1 MQKEFLKG
9 NEVIEQAVTAAISD
23 GFTEGSVTDL
33 IRAPRNAPAG
43 AISPLRGSRPTTQK
57 INTVVKRPRC
67 LFGDPPGTRTPDLRL
82 KRALLYQ
89 LS

>member
-1 MQKEFLKG
+1 MQNEFLKE

-43 AISPLRGSRPTTQK
+43 AITPAGFSSHDAKNKHRGQTT
-57 INTVVKRPRC
+57 TV
-67 LFGDPPGTRTPDLRL
+67 FIW
-82 KRALLYQ
+82 
-89 LS
+89 